1 MTPNSLPNP
10 VVMVII
16 LGALTLAPFVL
27 VMLTSFVKMSVVLSI
42 LRNALGTQN
51 VPPNQVIT
59 GLAFVLTLFVMTPVV
74 KQMYHAAGSVSNT
87 KDMFSEASVRSVV
100 DAVGRG
106 REPLRQFLIRHA
118 HNDDRVL
125 FVDLANRLDVAS
137 DPHHPQGSNP
147 TSAQSSMTSPTT
159 GTVQTVAA
167 TKSGTD
173 TAIRADATAP
183 NATTDAAQNQATS
196 PDKGNASAVSKAVT
210 TTQSGADAAS
220 TVGAAAPNATA
231 DATQSQATSPDKGS
245 TSALS
250 KDDFQVIIPAF
261 VTSQLKEAFEIGFLI
276 FIPFVIIDM
285 VIANILLAMG
295 MTMLSPSVI
304 SLPFKLLLFVLVDG
318 WFLLVRGLVL
328 SYV

>member
-1 MTPNSLPNP
+1 MTPDSLPNP

-16 LGALTLAPFVL
+16 LGGMTLAPFVL

-100 DAVGRG
+100 DAVSKG
-106 REPLRQFLIRHA
+106 REPLRQFLLKHA
-118 HNDDRVL
+118 HNEDRVL
-125 FVDLANRLDVAS
+125 FVDLANRLEEAS
-137 DPHHPQGSNP
+137 DTHHPHSSSP
-147 TSAQSSMTSPTT
+147 SSAQSSTPAPTN
-159 GTVQTVAA
+159 GTVQAA
-167 TKSGTD
+167 TTQTD
-173 TAIRADATAP
+173 SDTVSAAGAATP
-183 NATTDAAQNQATS
+183 TTPADAAQPQT
-196 PDKGNASAVSKAVT
+196 
-210 TTQSGADAAS
+210 
-220 TVGAAAPNATA
+220 AAANIG
-231 DATQSQATSPDKGS
+231 SPL
-245 TSALS
+245 AVS

-295 MTMLSPSVI
+295 MSMLSPSVI

-328 SYV
+328 SYL